1 MYHLKILLYHQ
12 MIYYDDIGLL
22 LCRQHFKN
30 FGINTML
37 NYEFKLKKIR
47 ASTNIKQSD
56 LAAKLNVTTQTVGRW
71 ERGEVVPD
79 IKTIIKLADIFS
91 VSLDA
96 IWQPIFT
103 RNQLREHADVI
114 DLFQYVE
121 EDEDINLCGHI
132 GIKLLWSE
140 KTKWFPVNCNT
151 YSTILCEL
159 RDKSES
165 AREGCADCKFISFTT
180 MNGKVVVFDWTEY
193 EKVYFVSEY
202 MGSKYLGRL
211 EQDWELEHHEDVG
224 VSNVLLRAL
233 ANIRVGDGSINY
245 AEYPDGYKD
254 VLYEWLLEN
263 KYLDSEGFLI
273 EGKLDWVMQTEA
285 YYKNGKKIAF
295 KQALG
300 SSLKAL
306 EEIMIKLNM
315 NVVVNIETE
324 YLMFLNMNHIG
335 MMTFPIQQLNEDL
348 ACS

>member
-1 MYHLKILLYHQ
+1 
-12 MIYYDDIGLL
+12 
-22 LCRQHFKN
+22 
-30 FGINTML
+30 ML
-37 NYEFKLKKIR
+37 NYEFKLKEIR
-47 ASTNIKQSD
+47 AFANIRQSD

-79 IKTIIKLADIFS
+79 IKTIIKLAEIFC

-103 RNQLREHADVI
+103 RSQLREHGDVI

-121 EDEDINLCGHI
+121 EEDDVKFCGHI
-132 GIKLLWSE
+132 GIKLLSSE

-151 YSTILCEL
+151 YSVVLCEL

-193 EKVYFVSEY
+193 EKVYFVSDY
-202 MGSKYLGRL
+202 MDHI
-211 EQDWELEHHEDVG
+211 EEDWELEHHEYSG
-224 VSNVLLRAL
+224 VPNALLRAL
-233 ANIRVGDGSINY
+233 ANIRLGDGSINF

-254 VLYEWLLEN
+254 VLYEWLLDN
-263 KYLDSEGFLI
+263 KYLDHEGFLI

-300 SSLKAL
+300 SSLKVL
-306 EEIMIKLNM
+306 EAIMIKLNL
-315 NVVVNIETE
+315 NVMINIETE
-324 YLMFLNMNHIG
+324 QLMFLNMNNIA
-335 MMTFPIQQLNEDL
+335 MITFPTQQLIEDV